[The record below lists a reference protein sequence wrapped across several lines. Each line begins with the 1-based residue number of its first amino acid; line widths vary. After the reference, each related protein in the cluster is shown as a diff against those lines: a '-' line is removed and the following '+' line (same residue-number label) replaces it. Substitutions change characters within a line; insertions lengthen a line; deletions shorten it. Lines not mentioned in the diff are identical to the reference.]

1 MLRRRGRPTALADT
15 ARRLLDG
22 KTYVT
27 LSTVN
32 PPGTPQASVVRAK
45 RDGDDVLIST
55 TSVRQKAR
63 NLSKNPNASVSFY
76 DPEIP
81 FVYAEIRG
89 EATLSDEGGRELIE
103 ELSVKYTGDSYP
115 EEPEGTV
122 RVVIR
127 VTPER
132 VLGR

>member
-1 MLRRRGRPTALADT
+1 MPTALSDT
-15 ARRLLDG
+15 ARRLLDD

-27 LSTVN
+27 IATVN
-32 PPGTPQASVVRAK
+32 PDGTPQSTVVWAK
-45 RDGDDVLIST
+45 RDGDDVLMST
-55 TSVRQKAR
+55 TSTRRKAR
-63 NLSKNPNASVSFY
+63 NLSRDPHVSVSFF
-76 DPEIP
+76 DPENP

-89 EATLSDEGGRELIE
+89 EATLSEEGGRALIE
-103 ELSVKYTGDSYP
+103 ELSAKYTGEPYP
-115 EEPEGTV
+115 AEPEGTV

>member
-1 MLRRRGRPTALADT
+1 MPVALSDT
-15 ARRLLDG
+15 ARRLLDEP
-22 KTYVT
+22 TYVT

-32 PPGTPQASVVRAK
+32 PDGTPQASVVWAK

-55 TSVRQKAR
+55 TTVRQKAR
-63 NLSKNPNASVSFY
+63 NLHKDPHVSVTFF
-76 DPEIP
+76 DPDEP

-89 EATLSDEGGRELIE
+89 EASVSEEGGRELID
-103 ELSVKYTGDSYP
+103 ELSVKYTGEKYP
-115 EEPEGTV
+115 AEPEGTV

>member
-1 MLRRRGRPTALADT
+1 MAAALSDT
-15 ARRLLDG
+15 ARRLLDD

-32 PPGTPQASVVRAK
+32 PDGTPQASIVWAK
-45 RDGDDVLIST
+45 RDGDDVLMST
-55 TSVRQKAR
+55 TSTRQKAR
-63 NLSKNPNASVSFY
+63 NLRKDPHASVTFF
-76 DPEIP
+76 DPAEP

-103 ELSVKYTGDSYP
+103 ELSVKYTGESYP
-115 EEPEGTV
+115 QEPEGTV

>member
-1 MLRRRGRPTALADT
+1 MPTVLSDT
-15 ARRLLDG
+15 ARRLLDD

-32 PPGTPQASVVRAK
+32 PNGTPQASVVWAR
-45 RDGDDVLIST
+45 RDGEDVLIST
-55 TSVRQKAR
+55 TSARQKAR
-63 NLSKNPNASVSFY
+63 NLRTNPNASVSFY
-76 DPEIP
+76 DPDNP

-89 EATLSDEGGRELIE
+89 EATLSEEGGRELIE
-103 ELSVKYTGDSYP
+103 ELSVKYTGESP

-122 RVVIR
+122 RVVTR

>member
-1 MLRRRGRPTALADT
+1 MPAALSDT
-15 ARRLLDG
+15 ARRLLDE

-32 PPGTPQASVVRAK
+32 PDGTPQATVVWAR
-45 RDGDDVLIST
+45 RDGDDVLMST
-55 TSVRQKAR
+55 TSTRQKAR
-63 NLSKNPNASVSFY
+63 NLRKDPHVSVSFY
-76 DPEIP
+76 DPADP

-89 EATLSDEGGRELIE
+89 AATVSEEGGRALID
-103 ELSVKYTGDSYP
+103 ELSVKYTGDGYP
-115 EEPEGTV
+115 DEPEGTV

>member
-1 MLRRRGRPTALADT
+1 MPVALSDT

-22 KTYVT
+22 KTYAT
-27 LSTVN
+27 LATVN
-32 PPGTPQASVVRAK
+32 PDGTPQSSVVWAK

-55 TSVRQKAR
+55 TSTRQKAR
-63 NLSKNPNASVSFY
+63 NLSKDPHASVTFF
-76 DPEIP
+76 DPDEP

-89 EATLSDEGGRELIE
+89 EATVSEAGGRELID
-103 ELSVKYTGDSYP
+103 ELSVKYTGDAYP
-115 EEPEGTV
+115 VEPEGTV

-127 VTPER
+127 VTADR

>member
-1 MLRRRGRPTALADT
+1 MPTALSDT
-15 ARRLLDG
+15 ARRLLDD

-27 LSTVN
+27 IATVN
-32 PPGTPQASVVRAK
+32 PDGSPQSTVVWAK
-45 RDGDDVLIST
+45 RDGDDVLMST
-55 TSVRQKAR
+55 TSTRRKAR
-63 NLSKNPNASVSFY
+63 NLRRDPHVSVSFF
-76 DPEIP
+76 DPDNP

-89 EATLSDEGGRELIE
+89 AATLSEEGGRELIE
-103 ELSVKYTGDSYP
+103 ELSEKYTGEPYP
-115 EEPEGTV
+115 AEPEGTV

>member
-1 MLRRRGRPTALADT
+1 VPTALSET
-15 ARRLLDG
+15 ARRLLDD

-32 PPGTPQASVVRAK
+32 PNGTPQASVVWAK

-55 TSVRQKAR
+55 TSARQKAR
-63 NLSKNPNASVSFY
+63 NLDKNLNASVSFY
-76 DPEIP
+76 DPENP

-89 EATLSDEGGRELIE
+89 EATLSEEGGREPIE

-115 EEPEGTV
+115 AEPEGIV